1 MANQQSTP
9 FWQGTNFWVAAIMI
23 VISFFGGGDSL
34 AQQVVMSVAGVIGA
48 FFAVRQFVQTAKFG
62 GWYQT
67 LVQGNTLNYVAQVL
81 LLVGIPNVD
90 QLIPPLKDLI
100 DAFVQ
105 GNWGLIISR
114 FVSLATIIFYLFI
127 KKAATKP

>member
-9 FWQGTNFWVAAIMI
+9 FWQGTNFWVAALMI
-23 VISFFGGGDSL
+23 VISFFGGGESL

-67 LVQGNTLNYVAQVL
+67 LVQWNTLNYVAQVL

-127 KKAATKP
+127 KKSPPKP